1 MKKLLFVISI
11 FHLLLSNPI
20 LAQADPG
27 SDPLG
32 PPVPGNLP
40 HPGADPE
47 AVPINDCEWCLV
59 VVGLGYAFYKVSAL
73 KLQKI

>member
-1 MKKLLFVISI
+1 MKKILIAISI
-11 FHLLLSNPI
+11 FNLLLSNPI

-40 HPGADPE
+40 NPGADPE
-47 AVPINDCEWCLV
+47 LPINDHEWCLV
-59 VVGLGYAFYKVSAL
+59 VVGSVFVFYKVRAL
-73 KLQKI
+73 NLQKI